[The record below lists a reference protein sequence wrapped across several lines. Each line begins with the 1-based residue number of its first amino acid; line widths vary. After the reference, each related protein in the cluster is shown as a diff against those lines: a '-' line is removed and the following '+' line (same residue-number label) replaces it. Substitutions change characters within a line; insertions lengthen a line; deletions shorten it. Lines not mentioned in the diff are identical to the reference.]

1 MKRAVVG
8 SMAVLMVA
16 AGILV
21 MSMATIF
28 TPSPVF
34 PAAEEATVSAVVMV
48 APRSE
53 YYLPYPGLLP
63 DSPFYKLKAA
73 RDRVGLWMT
82 RDEGKKITRELLYAD
97 KRINAAWFLAQGG
110 KVGLGVTTAT
120 KAEKYLE
127 SAVNRVEKL
136 SRGGQDV
143 KSLLLTLQKAVPK
156 HGEILEALAG
166 KTTGP
171 ERNAV
176 ENSAKLN
183 KLLEE
188 RVAQVLMEAK

>member
-8 SMAVLMVA
+8 SMAVVMFAV
-16 AGILV
+16 GVLV

-34 PAAEEATVSAVVMV
+34 PAAEEATASATPAVLK
-48 APRSE
+48 SE

-73 RDRVGLWMT
+73 RDKVGLWLT
-82 RDEGKKITRELLYAD
+82 WDEGKKVTRELLYAD
-97 KRINAAWFLAQGG
+97 KRINAAWFLAEGG
-110 KVGLGVTTAT
+110 KVSLGVTTAT

-127 SAVNRVEKL
+127 SAVNRAEKL

-143 KSLLLTLQKAVPK
+143 KSLLLTLQKAIPK
-156 HGEILEALAG
+156 HGEILEMLAG

-171 ERNAV
+171 ERNVV
-176 ENSAKLN
+176 EETGKLN
-183 KLLEE
+183 KLLGE
-188 RVAQVLMEAK
+188 RVAQVLLEAK